1 MNRSVEVLL
10 KSFDRLP
17 EEARQEAAA
26 QILKRAAAFN
36 MPPLS
41 DIALVESADHI
52 FAELDRE
59 ESQDA

>member
-1 MNRSVEVLL
+1 LE
-10 KSFDRLP
+10 SFDRLP

-26 QILKRAAAFN
+26 QILKRTAAFDL
-36 MPPLS
+36 PPLS
-41 DIALVESADHI
+41 DIVLVESAGHV